1 MQELFGRS
9 ISGTAAAELDQKLD
23 GGRVVA
29 GTAAAELDAAIVA
42 ASVGRSCRE
51 NWTINSSKVAAS
63 DVRAKRRTDEGAN
76 DGDKGFV

>member
-9 ISGTAAAELDQKLD
+9 ISGTAGTQLDQKLD
-23 GGRVVA
+23 DTRTLLV
-29 GTAAAELDAAIVA
+29 TAAAELDAAIVA

-63 DVRAKRRTDEGAN
+63 YVRAKRRADEGAN